1 MRAKTEKRK
10 KEEEAMTK
18 KRIVMIVLALTLVL
32 GMTATAFAVTTASD
46 LSEAQKNELYALQ
59 EQRFKLDQ
67 QMIDKYLEL
76 DLITEDQATLMK
88 ERMNDRTERMLNNG
102 FVPGIGGGF
111 GGKGIGFGGGY
122 GGGRMHS
129 NCINGVPAI

>member
-1 MRAKTEKRK
+1 
-10 KEEEAMTK
+10 MTK

>member
-1 MRAKTEKRK
+1 
-10 KEEEAMTK
+10 MTK

-88 ERMNDRTERMLNNG
+88 ERMNDRTERMRDND
-102 FVPGIGGGF
+102 FVPGFGGGF